1 MKLEEYARY
10 DGLGLAE
17 LVARREVTPRELGAL
32 ALAGI
37 EKVNPR
43 LNAVIETFPERLQKL
58 APHLRCRSGPFG
70 GVPLLVKDF
79 PIEKGVKG
87 EMGCQLFAGFAP
99 DQDSELMLRLR
110 RAGFVN
116 LGRTASSELG
126 LAALT
131 RSRQSGIT
139 RNPWDPSRSTAGSTG
154 GGAAAV
160 RGRHRAHRPGR
171 RRRRLDPQS
180 GVLLRPGGA
189 EAQPR
194 ADQRRPR

>member
-58 APHLRCRSGPFG
+58 A
-70 GVPLLVKDF
+70 VPVW
-79 PIEKGVKG
+79 P
-87 EMGCQLFAGFAP
+87 
-99 DQDSELMLRLR
+99 LR
-110 RAGFVN
+110 RRAAAGEGFPYRERREKRDGQPA
-116 LGRTASSELG
+116 LRRLCPRAGQRADASPAPRRL
-126 LAALT
+126 
-131 RSRQSGIT
+131 RQSGPHGLVGA
-139 RNPWDPSRSTAGSTG
+139 RPRRFDPVPAVGHHAQSLGSQPIHGRLDRRGCG
-154 GGAAAV
+154 GV
-160 RGRHRAHRPGR
+160 RGRDRAHRPGR

-180 GVLLRPGGA
+180 RPPSA
-189 EAQPR
+189 AWW
-194 ADQRRPR
+194 A

>member
-43 LNAVIETFPERLQKL
+43 LNAVLETFPERLQKL
-58 APHLRCRSGPFG
+58 APAPSDVVGPPFG

-87 EMGCQLFAGFAP
+87 EMGCELFAGFAP
-99 DQDSELMLRLR
+99 DHT
-110 RAGFVN
+110 
-116 LGRTASSELG
+116 TAS
-126 LAALT
+126 
-131 RSRQSGIT
+131 
-139 RNPWDPSRSTAGSTG
+139 
-154 GGAAAV
+154 
-160 RGRHRAHRPGR
+160 
-171 RRRRLDPQS
+171 
-180 GVLLRPGGA
+180 
-189 EAQPR
+189 
-194 ADQRRPR
+194 

>member
-58 APHLRCRSGPFG
+58 AAPVGPFG

-99 DQDSELMLRLR
+99 EQDSELMLRLR

-139 RNPWDPSRSTAGSTG
+139 RNPWDPTRSTAGSTG
-154 GGAAAV
+154 GGAAACAPPASCPSS
-160 RGRHRAHRPGR
+160 RAATAAARSAIRP
-171 RRRRLDPQS
+171 PS
-180 GVLLRPGGA
+180 A
-189 EAQPR
+189 AWW
-194 ADQRRPR
+194 A